1 MKNTINNPKD
11 LSIIT
16 IVISLFSIIFFFISR
31 FLIADYLIDEGQLF
45 IIFGLIIASIGYG
58 IFGNLIYFFELSLNK
73 KHNIKR
79 LNMMYFV
86 FLVIQTLWSLIW
98 FNSTTIFIMIIY
110 IILIYFL
117 WILFFNKRKKFLINP
132 TKLFYI
138 ILIIYLI
145 ALISSLYLNYNEST
159 YKSFKIKH
167 IIANLSYVLVY
178 LHIIPSTKYFS
189 LYAEYKK
196 KRGESN
202 E

>member
-1 MKNTINNPKD
+1 MKKISNSPKD
-11 LSIIT
+11 LAIIT
-16 IVISLFSIIFFFISR
+16 IVVSLFSITFFFVSR
-31 FLIADYLIDEGQLF
+31 FLITDYLIEEGQLF

-58 IFGNLIYFFELSLNK
+58 IVGNLIYFSEIALNK

-86 FLVIQTLWSLIW
+86 FLVIQMLWSLIW
-98 FNSTTIFIMIIY
+98 FNRTTIFIMIIY
-110 IILIYFL
+110 ILLIYFL
-117 WILFFNKRKKFLINP
+117 WILFFNTNKKFLINP
-132 TKLFYI
+132 TKLFYN

-145 ALISSLYLNYNEST
+145 ALIFTVYLNYNESL
-159 YKSFKIKH
+159 YKEFGIKH
-167 IIANLSYVLVY
+167 IVANLSYILVY

-196 KRGESN
+196 KRGENN